1 MYSALNGHPLRI
13 CIVILGPLWYATMRF
28 YHYTRGFRLQ
38 KKIEKNQRI
47 FRFQNENS
55 LMGILLG
62 GVGKL
67 IMTYMES
74 EDSISGK
81 EFQGHHHP

>member
-1 MYSALNGHPLRI
+1 
-13 CIVILGPLWYATMRF
+13 
-28 YHYTRGFRLQ
+28 
-38 KKIEKNQRI
+38 
-47 FRFQNENS
+47 
-55 LMGILLG
+55 MGILLG